1 MIYESVNYR
10 QVKKVKPYFE
20 ESQKFDQWWLKLIII
35 GSVLAVVGPMF
46 YGTINQVA
54 TGIPWGDNPMSTSG
68 LIIMDFVTTLI
79 MTGVVLLIFKTR
91 LISEIK
97 SDGIHI
103 RFKPFLY
110 KEKLITPGDI
120 EKYEIRTYS
129 SIKDYGGWGVR
140 NGRRGKGIAY
150 NVSGNIGLQL
160 VLKNGRKILIGTQ
173 RPEAI
178 KRAMNKLMEN

>member
-1 MIYESVNYR
+1 
-10 QVKKVKPYFE
+10 VKKVKPYFE
-20 ESQKFDQWWLKLIII
+20 ERQKFDQWWLKLIII
-35 GSVLAVVGPMF
+35 GAVLAAVGPMF
-46 YGTINQVA
+46 YGTIKQVA
-54 TGIPWGDNPMSTSG
+54 TGIPWGDDPMSTTG

-79 MTGVVLLIFKTR
+79 MTVVVLLIFKTR
-91 LISEIK
+91 LITVIK
-97 SDGIHI
+97 RDGIHI

-110 KEKLITPGDI
+110 KERLITPDTI

-140 NGRRGKGIAY
+140 KSRRGKGIAY

-160 VLKNGRKILIGTQ
+160 VLKNRRKILIGTQ

-178 KRAMNKLMEN
+178 KRAMNKLMEKK

>member
-20 ESQKFDQWWLKLIII
+20 ERQKFDQWWLKLIII
-35 GSVLAVVGPMF
+35 GSVLAVVGTMF
-46 YGTINQVA
+46 YGTIKQVA

-91 LISEIK
+91 LITVIK

-103 RFKPFLY
+103 RFKLFLY
-110 KEKLITPGDI
+110 RERLITPDTI

-160 VLKNGRKILIGTQ
+160 ELEHGRKILIGTQ

-178 KRAMNKLMEN
+178 KRAMNKLMEK